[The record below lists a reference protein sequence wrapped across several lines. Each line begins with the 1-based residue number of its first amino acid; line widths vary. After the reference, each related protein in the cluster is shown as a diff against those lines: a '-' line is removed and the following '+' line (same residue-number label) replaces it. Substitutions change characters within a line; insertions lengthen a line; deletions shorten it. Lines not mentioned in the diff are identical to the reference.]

1 MAEGHSGLSSVR
13 NAARILKAFTVDHKL
28 YGVTELARALGIS
41 TSTVH
46 RLLTTLEAEHLIE
59 KDQRSGKYRLGLAV
73 YDLAAAVAPGFDLS
87 EALLPPMTILR
98 NRTGETVQVAVLD
111 GRQVV
116 YIERLDSPHTLRFFV
131 EKQGRRNW
139 AHCTSTGKVLL
150 AFLPATDR
158 KRLFDGWALEPITP
172 RTVTDL
178 EKLEVELSDVRD
190 QGYAENHGES
200 ELGTLSIGAPIR
212 DASGAVIA
220 AMSLA
225 GPMARM
231 ESEITVLRHSVM
243 SAAAVASRRLGFE
256 QHRTV
261 AL

>member
-1 MAEGHSGLSSVR
+1 MADGPGLSSVR
-13 NAARILKAFTVDHKL
+13 NAARILKAFTVDHKA
-28 YGVTELARALGIS
+28 YGVTELARALGLS

-46 RLLTTLEAEHLIE
+46 RLLTTLEIEHLIE
-59 KDQRSGKYRLGLAV
+59 KDHRIGKYRLGLAV

-116 YIERLDSPHTLRFFV
+116 YIERLDSPHTLRFFA

-150 AFLPATDR
+150 AFLAATDR
-158 KRLFDGWALEPITP
+158 ERLFDGWILEPLTP
-172 RTVTDL
+172 RTITDL
-178 EKLEVELSDVRD
+178 GKLTAELERVRD
-190 QGYAENHGES
+190 LGFAENNGES
-200 ELGTLSIGAPIR
+200 DLAVLSIGAPIR
-212 DASGAVIA
+212 DATGQVIA
-220 AMSLA
+220 ALSLA
-225 GPMARM
+225 GPVSRM
-231 ESEITVLRHSVM
+231 EAERTSLRHSVT

-261 AL
+261 GQ